1 MKTMKPRCKLIG
13 ENGNIFNLMGIAS
26 KALKEQGM
34 ENESKEMVSKVMAS
48 KDYFEAIAII
58 SQYVEI
64 E

>member
-1 MKTMKPRCKLIG
+1 MKPRCKLIG
-13 ENGNIFNLMGIAS
+13 ENGNIFNLMAIAS
-26 KALKEQGM
+26 KALKEVGM
-34 ENESKEMVSKVMAS
+34 ENESKEMISEVMVS

>member
-1 MKTMKPRCKLIG
+1 MKPKCKLIG
-13 ENGNIFNLMGIAS
+13 ENGNIFNLMAIAS
-26 KALKEQGM
+26 KALKEVGM
-34 ENESKEMVSKVMAS
+34 EDESKEMISEVMVS